1 MYKGVKMKTYNK
13 IMKIFNRRI
22 AIAKC
27 LLAFMLS
34 FTITFTSLN
43 LYFLEKENK
52 FLKETIEVQK
62 FIISQDN
69 DFFEEIEIFMEVN
82 YDRF

>member
-1 MYKGVKMKTYNK
+1 MKTYNK
-13 IMKIFNRRI
+13 IMKIFNKRI

-69 DFFEEIEIFMEVN
+69 DFFEEIETFMEVN